1 MSFADGPANIQ
12 NRNSERS
19 PASIAWAVWK
29 ALFLREAVTRLSAG
43 RAAWLWLLL
52 EPVVHLI
59 FIFVLFGFFLQRVV
73 SGIDYS
79 LFIATGILGFI
90 LARNTATRS
99 KEAMNAN
106 DTLFTYRQVFPV
118 DTVLVRAALEAFLFL
133 ISALCLVTGLGLFG
147 YEVLPH
153 DFLRVLSAFAAL
165 WMAGIGLGLIF
176 SVASQLIPES
186 GKVSGML
193 FGPLYFLSGIMYPP
207 SSIPPAY
214 QSWFLLNP
222 FVHGIETVRTGFF
235 PQYHTIPGVSMGYLS
250 AFAMVTICLGLALHV
265 RFATRLVAK

>member
-1 MSFADGPANIQ
+1 M
-12 NRNSERS
+12 RS
-19 PASIAWAVWK
+19 SSLIAWTVWK
-29 ALFLREAVTRLSAG
+29 ALFLREAVSRLSAG
-43 RAAWLWLLL
+43 RAAWLWILL
-52 EPVVHLI
+52 EPVVQVI
-59 FIFVLFGFFLQRVV
+59 FLNVLFGFVLQKLV
-73 SGIDYS
+73 SNIDMG
-79 LFIATGILGFI
+79 LFITTGVLGFG
-90 LARNTATRS
+90 LARNTAMRIKDAIT
-99 KEAMNAN
+99 AN
-106 DTLFTYRQVFPV
+106 DTLLTYRQVLAV
-118 DTVLVRAALEAFLFL
+118 DTVLVRAGLEAFLFM
-133 ISALCLVTGLGLFG
+133 IIALCFFTGLGLFG
-147 YEVLPH
+147 YEVFPH

-165 WMAGIGLGLIF
+165 WMVGIGLGLTF

-207 SSIPPAY
+207 SAIPPAY

-235 PQYHTIPGVSMGYLS
+235 PQYHTIPGVSMGYLL

>member
-1 MSFADGPANIQ
+1 MRTSSLIT
-12 NRNSERS
+12 
-19 PASIAWAVWK
+19 WTVWK
-29 ALFLREAVTRLSAG
+29 ALFLRETVTRLSAG

-52 EPVVHLI
+52 EPVVHLV
-59 FIFVLFGFFLQRVV
+59 FIMVLFGFVLQRVV
-73 SGIDYS
+73 SGVDYG
-79 LFIATGILGFI
+79 LFVAIGILGFI
-90 LARNTATRS
+90 VARNTATRS
-99 KEAMNAN
+99 KEAINAN

-147 YEVLPH
+147 YEVFPH
-153 DFLRVLSAFAAL
+153 DFLQVLLAFAAL
-165 WMAGIGLGLIF
+165 WMAGIGLGLTL

-207 SSIPPAY
+207 STIPPAY

-235 PQYHTIPGVSMGYLS
+235 PQYHTIPGVSMGYLL

>member
-1 MSFADGPANIQ
+1 MAFADDPANIQ
-12 NRNSERS
+12 NRNLVRS
-19 PASIAWAVWK
+19 PASITWAVWK

-43 RAAWLWLLL
+43 RAAWLWLLV

-59 FIFVLFGFFLQRVV
+59 FIFVLFGIFLQRVV
-73 SGIDYS
+73 SGIDFS
-79 LFIATGILGFI
+79 MLIATGVLGFI

-99 KEAMNAN
+99 KEALNAN
-106 DTLFTYRQVFPV
+106 DTLFTYRQIFPV
-118 DTVLVRAALEAFLFL
+118 DTVLVRAALEGFLFL
-133 ISALCLVTGLGLFG
+133 ISALCLFAGLGLLG
-147 YEVLPH
+147 YQIFPH
-153 DFLRVLSAFAAL
+153 NFLQVMLAFAAL
-165 WMAGIGLGLIF
+165 WMTGIGLGLIL
-176 SVASQLIPES
+176 SVAAQLIPEF

-207 SSIPPAY
+207 SAIPPAY
-214 QSWFLLNP
+214 HSLFLLNP

-235 PQYHTIPGVSMGYLS
+235 PPYHTIPGVSMGYLL